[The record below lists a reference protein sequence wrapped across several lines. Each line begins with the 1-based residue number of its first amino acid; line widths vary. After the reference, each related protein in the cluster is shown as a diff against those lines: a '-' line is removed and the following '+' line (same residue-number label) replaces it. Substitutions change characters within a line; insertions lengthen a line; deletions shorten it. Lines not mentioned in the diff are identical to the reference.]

1 MLENVE
7 SLISGEG
14 SIEIGRIGPVRCAA
28 VASDENQMLAALV
41 RRKGESLMDLM
52 HRLDKAIEKAWG
64 KEIYTDEINSP
75 SRR

>member
-1 MLENVE
+1 MLENIE

-52 HRLDKAIEKAWG
+52 QRLDKAIEKAWE
-64 KEIYTDEINSP
+64 KEIYTDEINSA

>member
-1 MLENVE
+1 
-7 SLISGEG
+7 
-14 SIEIGRIGPVRCAA
+14 
-28 VASDENQMLAALV
+28 MLAALV

-52 HRLDKAIEKAWG
+52 RRLDKAIEKAWQ

>member
-1 MLENVE
+1 MLENIE

-41 RRKGESLMDLM
+41 RRKGESLMYLM
-52 HRLDKAIEKAWG
+52 QRLDEAIEKAWE
-64 KEIYTDEINSP
+64 KEIYTDEINSA